1 MSGDGRNRPTLLLQ
15 CMCFHVFFSC
25 EHRDGLLLGLR
36 LGHHKHQEEAT
47 LGGGPSG
54 HQGVHRWGVSMSR
67 SGESYVSVVTPTART
82 SPPSLAFSGRITET
96 PAAAKGAA
104 HIGPT
109 HAALTVVANALSNSS
124 CTPSKLPASNMLT
137 TAGALVN
144 TTQSTWPA
152 MIDRISRSTETAS
165 VGVAN
170 W

>member
-67 SGESYVSVVTPTART
+67 SGESYVSVVRDSAGMTEASLNCLT
-82 SPPSLAFSGRITET
+82 SERFIR
-96 PAAAKGAA
+96 
-104 HIGPT
+104 
-109 HAALTVVANALSNSS
+109 LTSS
-124 CTPSKLPASNMLT
+124 DDWRLPNHL
-137 TAGALVN
+137 
-144 TTQSTWPA
+144 
-152 MIDRISRSTETAS
+152 
-165 VGVAN
+165 
-170 W
+170 